1 MTPRQIRR
9 AAERRHNKLE
19 RKMNRSVAIAARQD
33 EAAILS
39 EPKTQENDSAERAAR
54 KQERKAAN
62 GFVFSSQ
69 DAAPSPTLDSADVIP
84 ETVPVPSSLSPSQL
98 AANRANSQLSTGP
111 KTPGGKAKSSLN
123 AVKTA
128 LTGRTV
134 LLPTD
139 DAAAYEQHVA
149 DFFKELRPLNTRES
163 ALVQLLADNAWRL
176 DRVFAL
182 EMGIYALG
190 RTQFADHFS
199 AEDPALI
206 PNLIETHTFLTYE
219 KQLRNLQL
227 QFARLCRQREKDT
240 AELHQLQQERIK
252 HEKQELETAAK
263 LYTAAKH
270 DRKPFDPAEFGLDCS
285 LEDVECYLQGVRAAN
300 LLNATLKQ
308 ERDQARSHSNAA

>member
-1 MTPRQIRR
+1 MTPRHIRR
-9 AAERRHNKLE
+9 AAERRRNKLE
-19 RKMNRSVAIAARQD
+19 RKMNASVAIAARQD
-33 EAAILS
+33 EAAILI
-39 EPKTQENDSAERAAR
+39 EPKTQENDPAERTTR

-62 GFVFSSQ
+62 GFVFSSSEPQ
-69 DAAPSPTLDSADVIP
+69 DEIRDTAPAPPI
-84 ETVPVPSSLSPSQL
+84 SPSQL

-111 KTPGGKAKSSLN
+111 KTPEGKAKSSSN

-139 DAAAYEQHVA
+139 DAAAYEEHVA
-149 DFFKELRPLNTRES
+149 DLFKELRPMGIREC

-199 AEDPALI
+199 AEDPALQ
-206 PNLIETHTFLTYE
+206 PNLIEVHTFLTYE

-240 AELHQLQQERIK
+240 AELGQLQQERIK

-285 LEDVECYLQGVRAAN
+285 LEDVECYLNGVRAAN

-308 ERDQARSHSNAA
+308 ERDQARSRSNAA

>member
-9 AAERRHNKLE
+9 AAER
-19 RKMNRSVAIAARQD
+19 A
-33 EAAILS
+33 
-39 EPKTQENDSAERAAR
+39 TR
-54 KQERKAAN
+54 KQERKAEN
-62 GFVFSSQ
+62 GFVFSPP
-69 DAAPSPTLDSADVIP
+69 DVPIPSPERAGPS
-84 ETVPVPSSLSPSQL
+84 VPVARVPEQSSDRSSPTISPSQL

-111 KTPGGKAKSSLN
+111 KTPAGKAKSSHN

-139 DAAAYEQHVA
+139 DAAAYEEHVA
-149 DFFKELRPLNTRES
+149 DFFHELRPLGTRES
-163 ALVQLLADNAWRL
+163 ALVQLLADNSWRL

-190 RTQFADHFS
+190 RAQFADHFS
-199 AEDPALI
+199 AEDPALQ
-206 PNLIETHTFLTYE
+206 PNLVEVHTFLAYE

-252 HEKQELETAAK
+252 REKQQLETGAK
-263 LYTAAKH
+263 LYTAKH
-270 DRKPFDPAEFGLDCS
+270 DRQPFDPAEYGLDCS
-285 LEDVECYLQGVRAAN
+285 IEDIECYLKGVRAAN
-300 LLNATLKQ
+300 LLNPTLKQ
-308 ERDQARSHSNAA
+308 ERDQARSRASAA

>member
-1 MTPRQIRR
+1 MTSRQVRR
-9 AAERRHNKLE
+9 A
-19 RKMNRSVAIAARQD
+19 
-33 EAAILS
+33 
-39 EPKTQENDSAERAAR
+39 AERAAR
-54 KQERKAAN
+54 KQERKTAN
-62 GFVFSSQ
+62 GFVFSP
-69 DAAPSPTLDSADVIP
+69 AETAPSEISESPIPSPERSDRLNPTPTISA
-84 ETVPVPSSLSPSQL
+84 SQL

-111 KTPGGKAKSSLN
+111 KTPEGKAKSSLN

-139 DAAAYEQHVA
+139 DAVAYEEHVA
-149 DFFKELRPLNTRES
+149 DFFKELRPMNTRES

-199 AEDPALI
+199 AEDPALQ
-206 PNLIETHTFLTYE
+206 PNLIEVHTFLTYE

-240 AELHQLQQERIK
+240 AELNQLQQDRIK
-252 HEKQELETAAK
+252 HEKQELETGAK

-285 LEDVECYLQGVRAAN
+285 VEDVECYLKGLRAAN

-308 ERDQARSHSNAA
+308 ERDQVQSRSNPA

>member
-1 MTPRQIRR
+1 MTSRQVRR
-9 AAERRHNKLE
+9 A
-19 RKMNRSVAIAARQD
+19 
-33 EAAILS
+33 
-39 EPKTQENDSAERAAR
+39 AERAAR

-62 GFVFSSQ
+62 GFVFSPAETTPSEISESPI
-69 DAAPSPTLDSADVIP
+69 PSPERSDGSEANCAPTI
-84 ETVPVPSSLSPSQL
+84 SPSQL

-111 KTPGGKAKSSLN
+111 KTPAGKAKSSLN

-139 DAAAYEQHVA
+139 DAAAYEEHVA
-149 DFFKELRPLNTRES
+149 DFFKELDPLGARES

-199 AEDPALI
+199 AEDPAVQ
-206 PNLIETHTFLTYE
+206 PNLIEVHTFLTYE

-240 AELHQLQQERIK
+240 AELNELQQNRIK

-285 LEDVECYLQGVRAAN
+285 IEDVECYLNGLRAAN

-308 ERDQARSHSNAA
+308 ERDQVRSRTAA

>member
-1 MTPRQIRR
+1 MTSRQIRR
-9 AAERRHNKLE
+9 A
-19 RKMNRSVAIAARQD
+19 
-33 EAAILS
+33 
-39 EPKTQENDSAERAAR
+39 AERAAR

-62 GFVFSSQ
+62 GFVFSPSESPI
-69 DAAPSPTLDSADVIP
+69 PSPERSDGSGPASTISA
-84 ETVPVPSSLSPSQL
+84 SQL

-111 KTPGGKAKSSLN
+111 KTPEGKAKSSMN

-139 DAAAYEQHVA
+139 DVAAYEEHVA
-149 DFFKELRPLNTRES
+149 DFFKEFDPLGAREC
-163 ALVQLLADNAWRL
+163 ALVQLLADNSWRI

-190 RTQFADHFS
+190 RIQFADHFS
-199 AEDPALI
+199 AEDPALQ

-240 AELHQLQQERIK
+240 AELNQIQQERIK
-252 HEKQELETAAK
+252 REKQDLENRFQNLHSRPTRPQ
-263 LYTAAKH
+263 T
-270 DRKPFDPAEFGLDCS
+270 
-285 LEDVECYLQGVRAAN
+285 VRPG
-300 LLNATLKQ
+300 
-308 ERDQARSHSNAA
+308 RIWVRFFH